1 MRIRHMQIIGDTG
14 NDESALIA
22 VYWISD
28 GIDCCRVGFLPRHL
42 LKQLQVF
49 DGPIAQV
56 IDVYKESESP
66 TKRRKNTRNCGW
78 CEPVL
83 IDNRDEEGTTGSRV
97 ITTDD
102 LDDRT
107 YTISKKNYS
116 SAKQQK
122 EEE

>member
-1 MRIRHMQIIGDTG
+1 M
-14 NDESALIA
+14 
-22 VYWISD
+22 
-28 GIDCCRVGFLPRHL
+28 GFLPRHL

-83 IDNRDEEGTTGSRV
+83 IDNRDEEGTTGSSRV

-102 LDDRT
+102 VDDRT